1 MTREGH
7 KPAAMWIME
16 LAASFDFCDKDEKQ
30 RVYYA
35 LCAAWNWRARVK
47 Y

>member
-1 MTREGH
+1 MTQGH
-7 KPAAMWIME
+7 KPNSALLME

-35 LCAAWNWRARVK
+35 LCAAWRWARRH
-47 Y
+47 

>member
-1 MTREGH
+1 MTCRKH

-35 LCAAWNWRARVK
+35 LCAAWNWGARVK